1 MSYLVRLINYSII
14 NFFIQQAEDS
24 RYCIDQFL
32 KYAPYLLRYGKL
44 YRLSGYFSKKASYGL
59 VVAETPGHREDV
71 YCRQHNVAAA
81 ICEAKPV
88 L

>member
-1 MSYLVRLINYSII
+1 MSYLVRLINYGII
-14 NFFIQQAEDS
+14 NFFVQQAEES
-24 RYCIDQFL
+24 RYCSDQFL

-71 YCRQHNVAAA
+71 
-81 ICEAKPV
+81 V
-88 L
+88 LETTQCGSGYL

>member
-1 MSYLVRLINYSII
+1 MSYLVRLINYGII

-44 YRLSGYFSKKASYGL
+44 YRLSGYFSEKTSYGL

-71 YCRQHNVAAA
+71 
-81 ICEAKPV
+81 V
-88 L
+88 LETTQCCSGYL